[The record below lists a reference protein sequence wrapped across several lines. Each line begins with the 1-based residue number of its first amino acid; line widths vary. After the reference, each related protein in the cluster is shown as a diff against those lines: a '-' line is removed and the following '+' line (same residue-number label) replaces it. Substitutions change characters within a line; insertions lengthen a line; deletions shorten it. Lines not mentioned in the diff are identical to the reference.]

1 MLEVRGLAAG
11 YGPATVLRDIDLTV
25 GSGELVA
32 LIGANGAGK
41 STLVKSL
48 AGLLPAR
55 RGTISLEG
63 FRIDPL
69 TPRQRV
75 LRGLCLVPEGR
86 QVFGGLTVAE
96 NLRLGAYAQRDLDDA
111 ALRARME
118 EACEPFPM
126 LRARFKD
133 AAANLS
139 GGQQQMLAIARGLM
153 ARPKILALDEP
164 SLGLSPTLVSDIFR
178 LITALRARGI
188 AVLLSEQNARQSLAI
203 ADRAYV
209 LENGQIT
216 LSGRSADILSAEGV
230 AEKYLGIGQAVGDRT
245 SARQRA
251 MSERLGQ
258 ILRT

>member
-11 YGPATVLRDIDLTV
+11 YGQATILRDIDLTV

-41 STLVKSL
+41 STLVKTL

-55 RGTISLEG
+55 QGTISLDG

-69 TPRQRV
+69 APRQRV

-86 QVFGGLTVAE
+86 QVFGGLTVEE
-96 NLRLGAYAQRDLDDA
+96 NLRLGAYARRDLDDG

-126 LRARFKD
+126 LRPRFKD

-164 SLGLSPTLVSDIFR
+164 SLGLSPTLVSEIFR
-178 LITALRARGI
+178 LVTALRARGI

-209 LENGQIT
+209 LENGRIT
-216 LSGRSADILSAEGV
+216 LSGRSADILGAEGV
-230 AEKYLGIGQAVGDRT
+230 AEKYLGIGQAVGDRM
-245 SARQRA
+245 SVRQRA

-258 ILRT
+258 ILRM